1 MHLMKAILIGC
12 KVWRRLLGG
21 PFVSFLNIKISFVNK
36 NHSEQCRQL
45 PEL

>member
-1 MHLMKAILIGC
+1 MKAILIGC

-21 PFVSFLNIKISFVNK
+21 PLVNLLNIKASFMVK

-45 PEL
+45 PNL